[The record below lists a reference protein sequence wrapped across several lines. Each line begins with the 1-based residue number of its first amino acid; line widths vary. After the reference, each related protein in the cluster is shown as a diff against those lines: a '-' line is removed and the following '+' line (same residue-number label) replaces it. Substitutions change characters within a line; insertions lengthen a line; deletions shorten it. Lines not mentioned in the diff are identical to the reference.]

1 MAWLWLLVLLAVAA
15 CSSSYADHV
24 AATCER
30 GGTPRG
36 SADYW
41 TCVRQVQATDL
52 NNLEQGKRPRADD
65 QH

>member
-30 GGTPRG
+30 LGIPRG

-41 TCVRQVQATDL
+41 TCVRYQQESDYYDL
-52 NNLEQGKRPRADD
+52 MQGKRPPTDD